1 LIFPGELTNEKEK
14 RRKQQQE
21 MQSALAEQIK
31 EQRAKKEQQK
41 WLASASEAEA
51 THLKYG
57 TPRQGQNTTSFQ
69 PLHPQAQGEEDAE
82 RERKRLQQQ
91 ELQRA
96 LALQVEEARQRKE
109 EARRRQEEE
118 DAREEERLRREIAQ
132 EQLGAKRPLEKH
144 PDVSIRGP
152 EARGGRREREN
163 DMYRTNDVAGR
174 DFSVRETEQG
184 RTMKKTR
191 DRLRE
196 DSWRDAEKGL
206 RKTRERLRD
215 PRERRRRP
223 RTRDSGTSPP
233 RDAQSPAPST
243 VFGPADTAG
252 TWVGTCSPSPPRR
265 DGDLG
270 FQGFVEQQRQ
280 LASEMQRQ
288 VAELRS
294 QRDQARQ
301 EALKVKEDAM
311 NDRARHL
318 QELQQVL
325 AEQLQ
330 VPNPEVP
337 KTAPEAGDPPAEVFE
352 RSIVSDSCFVALDA
366 ALTHLLSKSLVN
378 AGSQDAPLL
387 AHRMEHSFA
396 EEQTQ
401 EVWTRPSEAIGF
413 GSIPSAGSSPGR
425 LTEQLNKEKVAAFRK
440 ALDTAD
446 GLPAELRQ
454 DLCALLEEST
464 PVESPN
470 ESAGGSKPSRPPLCK
485 GDLKEVMGSSPFP
498 LKAQRPR
505 ARSSTPGS
513 KLTPRSSSRTVN
525 GLEERRAQSAFD
537 PRVREGE
544 AGVVPVEKPV
554 INRRRS
560 EALSAAACGIIG
572 S

>member
-1 LIFPGELTNEKEK
+1 
-14 RRKQQQE
+14 
-21 MQSALAEQIK
+21 
-31 EQRAKKEQQK
+31 
-41 WLASASEAEA
+41 
-51 THLKYG
+51 
-57 TPRQGQNTTSFQ
+57 
-69 PLHPQAQGEEDAE
+69 
-82 RERKRLQQQ
+82 
-91 ELQRA
+91 
-96 LALQVEEARQRKE
+96 
-109 EARRRQEEE
+109 
-118 DAREEERLRREIAQ
+118 
-132 EQLGAKRPLEKH
+132 
-144 PDVSIRGP
+144 
-152 EARGGRREREN
+152 
-163 DMYRTNDVAGR
+163 
-174 DFSVRETEQG
+174 
-184 RTMKKTR
+184 
-191 DRLRE
+191 
-196 DSWRDAEKGL
+196 
-206 RKTRERLRD
+206 
-215 PRERRRRP
+215 
-223 RTRDSGTSPP
+223 
-233 RDAQSPAPST
+233 
-243 VFGPADTAG
+243 
-252 TWVGTCSPSPPRR
+252 
-265 DGDLG
+265 LG

-337 KTAPEAGDPPAEVFE
+337 KTAPEAADSPAEVFE

-366 ALTHLLSKSLVN
+366 ALTHLLSKSLV
-378 AGSQDAPLL
+378 AGSPDAPLP
-387 AHRMEHSFA
+387 AHTMEHSFA

-401 EVWTRPSEAIGF
+401 EVWTRPPEHIGF

-464 PVESPN
+464 PVESPS

-513 KLTPRSSSRTVN
+513 KLTPRSSFSTVN
-525 GLEERRAQSAFD
+525 GREERRAQSAFD

-554 INRRRS
+554 RRRS